1 MCGVVGIYGHDYVAQ
16 EMYDALIAL
25 QHRGQDATG
34 IITYDGST
42 FHTRK
47 SLGLVRD
54 VFHTRHMAKLTGY
67 AAIGHTRYS
76 TIGGGNVE
84 DAQPFLAHAPYGV
97 MLAHNGNVFNSYEL
111 KEELFKK
118 DHRLVNSNCDAEILL
133 HLLTK
138 SLTKQLSKGGGDE
151 VSPEHLWEAIESVY
165 KRSKGAYSVVS
176 YVARQGMVAFRD
188 PHGIRPLLFG
198 KRENG
203 LTTDYIFASESIVL
217 DVLGFEFVSDVGA
230 GEAIFIDEK
239 TRTVHR
245 KQIMNKTHTPCI
257 FEYIYFAR
265 PDSVL
270 NGISVYKAQIRMG
283 DKLAEKV
290 KEAKLDIDVVMP
302 VPDSARA
309 AALSIADKLGIKYR
323 EGLVKNRYIGRTFI
337 MPGQKIRKKSIRYK
351 LNPMKMEI
359 EGKNILLIDD
369 SIVRGNTSKQIV
381 QMVRNA
387 GAKKVYLG
395 IFSPPVISPCLY
407 GLDIPTR
414 EELIASNHST
424 EEIRKFIGADALLY
438 SDVQSTFE
446 ACKSGNPKIKDMC
459 MACFDGKYKTGDIDE
474 ETLKKAAEDRM
485 KDKTCGKIEDEFALM
500 ESEKS
505 NCGDPTKEQLN
516 LV

>member
-1 MCGVVGIYGHDYVAQ
+1 MCGVVGIYGNDYVAQ

-34 IITYDGST
+34 MITYDSNI

-47 SLGLVRD
+47 DLGLVRD

-67 AAIGHTRYS
+67 VAIGHTRYS
-76 TIGGGNVE
+76 TVGGGSVE
-84 DAQPFLAHAPYGV
+84 DAQPFLAQAPYGV

-118 DHRLVNSNCDAEILL
+118 DHRLVNSSCDAEIIL
-133 HLLTK
+133 HLFSK
-138 SLTKQLSKGGGDE
+138 SLTKQLTKGGDE
-151 VSPEHLWEAIESVY
+151 VTPELLWEAVKSVY
-165 KRSKGAYSVVS
+165 DRSKGAYSVVS
-176 YVARQGMVAFRD
+176 YIAKQGMIAFRD

-245 KQIMNKTHTPCI
+245 KQIMEKTHTPCI

-270 NGISVYKAQIRMG
+270 NGISVYKAQLRMG

-290 KEAKLDIDVVMP
+290 KEANLDIDIVMP
-302 VPDSARA
+302 VPDSARTA
-309 AALSIADKLGIKYR
+309 AMQVAEKLGLKYR
-323 EGLVKNRYIGRTFI
+323 EGMVKNRYIGRTFI

-351 LNPMKMEI
+351 LNPMRMEI
-359 EGKNILLIDD
+359 EGKKILLVDD
-369 SIVRGNTSKQIV
+369 SIVRGNTSKQII
-381 QMVRNA
+381 QMVKNA
-387 GAKKVYLG
+387 GAEKVYLG
-395 IFSPPVISPCLY
+395 IFSPPVVSPCLY

-414 EELIASNHST
+414 AELIASSHSV
-424 EEIRKFIGADALLY
+424 EEIRKFIGADALIY
-438 SDVQSTFE
+438 NDVPAIFDS
-446 ACKSGNPKIKDMC
+446 CKAGNPKIKDMC
-459 MACFDGKYKTGDIDE
+459 MACFDGEYKTGDIDE
-474 ETLKKAAEDRM
+474 EVLKKTADDRM
-485 KDKTCGKIEDEFALM
+485 KDKVCGKIEDEFALM
-500 ESEKS
+500 DEGEKS
-505 NCGDPTKEQLN
+505 SEPPKEQLN

>member
-1 MCGVVGIYGHDYVAQ
+1 MCGVVGIYGNDYVAQ
-16 EMYDALIAL
+16 EMYDALIGL

-34 IITYDGST
+34 MITYDGAT

-54 VFHTRHMAKLTGY
+54 VFHTRHMEKLTGY
-67 AAIGHTRYS
+67 VSIGHTRYS
-76 TIGGGNVE
+76 TIGGGDVD
-84 DAQPFLAHAPYGV
+84 DAQPFLAHAPFGV

-133 HLLTK
+133 HLFSK
-138 SLTKQLSKGGGDE
+138 SLTKQLTKGGDE
-151 VSPEHLWEAIESVY
+151 VTPEHLWEAIESVY

-176 YVARQGMVAFRD
+176 YIARQGMVAFRD

-217 DVLGFEFVSDVGA
+217 NILGFEFVSDVGA

-283 DKLAEKV
+283 DKLAEKI
-290 KEAKLDIDVVMP
+290 KEAKLDIDVIMP
-302 VPDSARA
+302 VPDSART
-309 AALSIADKLGIKYR
+309 AALSIADKLGLKYR

-351 LNPMKMEI
+351 LNPMRMEI
-359 EGKNILLIDD
+359 EGKKIMLIDD
-369 SIVRGNTSKQIV
+369 SIVRGNTSKQII

-387 GAKKVYLG
+387 GAKKVYIG

-414 EELIASNHST
+414 AELIGANHSI
-424 EEIRKFIGADALLY
+424 EEIRKFIGADGLIY
-438 SDVQSTFE
+438 SDVESTFK
-446 ACKSGNPKIKDMC
+446 ACKSGNPKVKDMC

-474 ETLKKAAEDRM
+474 AVLKKTAEDRTN
-485 KDKTCGKIEDEFALM
+485 DKACGKIEDEFSSM
-500 ESEKS
+500 EKLDEP
-505 NCGDPTKEQLN
+505 NKEQLN